1 MNSPVEDRLREA
13 LGEVGATVEV
23 GALRPLMVPDRRR
36 FGVNMRLGLVG
47 AAAVVVAGAATV
59 VGVMGVTGSGA
70 DDGATMAASQPQAP
84 AQADLS
90 VFLCTGREPDNKVC
104 QGRAA
109 TEEQKAALAESLPR
123 IPGVASVHFE
133 DRRAAHERF
142 RAAFADSPDVLGDV
156 KEDELP
162 ESYRITVDRGSD
174 PKAVAVVA
182 QKMPGVAL
190 AANVTMVGL
199 GPAGLKNREDIAAFL
214 CNASSV
220 GPACD
225 RYAARKTSKRGKAVT
240 VDDRKSLEK
249 QIRAMPEVRKVDFQ
263 SRAEAYANFK
273 KLYSGNKA
281 LVSAAKV
288 ADMPESFRI
297 FLGPGVDSAKV
308 ASELRAR
315 PGVSQ
320 VIEMRCVALKATL
333 LADHGVERTNVCS

>member
-1 MNSPVEDRLREA
+1 VEDRLREA
-13 LGEVGATVEV
+13 LSEAGTTVEV
-23 GALRPLMVPDRRR
+23 GALRPLVVPDRRR
-36 FGVNMRLGLVG
+36 FRVNMRLAAVG

-59 VGVMGVTGSGA
+59 VGVTGSGA
-70 DDGATMAASQPQAP
+70 DDGVTMAASQPQAP

-90 VFLCTGREPDNKVC
+90 VFLCTGREPDKKVC

-109 TEEQKAALAESLPR
+109 TEEQKTALAESLRR

-133 DRRAAHERF
+133 DRQAAYERF
-142 RAAFADSPDVLGDV
+142 RAAFADYPDILGDV

-162 ESYRITVDRGSD
+162 ESYRITVDRGRD

-190 AANVTMVGL
+190 ASNLSMAGMGGYT
-199 GPAGLKNREDIAAFL
+199 PAGLKNREDIAAFL

-225 RYAARKTSKRGKAVT
+225 RYAARKTSKHGKAVT

-249 QIRAMPEVRKVDFQ
+249 QIRAMPEVRKVDFE
-263 SRAEAYANFK
+263 SRPEAYANFK

-281 LVSAAKV
+281 LLSAAKMT
-288 ADMPESFRI
+288 DMPESFRI
-297 FLGPGVDSAKV
+297 FLRPGVDPAKV
-308 ASELRAR
+308 AAELRAR

-320 VIEMRCVALKATL
+320 VIEMKCL
-333 LADHGVERTNVCS
+333 LPAILHADHGLERKDVCR